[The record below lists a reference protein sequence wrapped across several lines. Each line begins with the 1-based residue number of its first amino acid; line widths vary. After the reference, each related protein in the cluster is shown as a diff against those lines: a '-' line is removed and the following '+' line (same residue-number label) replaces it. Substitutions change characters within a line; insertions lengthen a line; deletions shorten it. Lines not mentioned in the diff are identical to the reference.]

1 MLFWPKQSSKSV
13 KKTDPVEQPISL
25 EFEASSSQFDEPT
38 DFAEIVEPT
47 PSSPLAVV
55 ANKAVIS
62 QTRTKRQDELRCE
75 IDLLNGDLVGL
86 MKRKNTGH
94 ITDAQEKELKSKRKK
109 NRQLPPMKKEDRMY
123 VAASRRLMT

>member
-47 PSSPLAVV
+47 PSSPLAIVE
-55 ANKAVIS
+55 NI
-62 QTRTKRQDELRCE
+62 
-75 IDLLNGDLVGL
+75 LLFHKQGPKDKTN
-86 MKRKNTGH
+86 
-94 ITDAQEKELKSKRKK
+94 
-109 NRQLPPMKKEDRMY
+109 
-123 VAASRRLMT
+123 